1 MGIILLTNDDG
12 INSEGII
19 HLRDAVKDLGEIFIF
34 APRYEMSATS
44 HSLTLSKPLY
54 IEEIEEN
61 VFSVDGTPT
70 DCVLYA
76 VRGILKRRPD
86 IVISGINQGANLGE
100 DVTYSGT
107 VAAAFEG
114 MLLNIPS
121 IAYSLTSYRIGA
133 DFSDA
138 KKIARIFTKK
148 VMEWRFKGG
157 VAFNVNIPGPDIKVK
172 GVKFTKLGKRV
183 YRDSVIEKL
192 SEENKKYYIL
202 GGEPATNIPEEGTDF
217 SAIENHYISITPLHL
232 NLTDFET
239 LKKIKPAEED
249 LSKAFNYERF

>member
-1 MGIILLTNDDG
+1 MGIILITNDDG
-12 INSEGII
+12 INSEGIV
-19 HLRDAVKDLGEIFIF
+19 HLRNAVKDLGEIFVF
-34 APRYEMSATS
+34 VPAREMSATS
-44 HSLTLSKPLY
+44 HSLTLHKPLY
-54 IEEIEEN
+54 VEEVEKN

-76 VRGILKRRPD
+76 VRGILKEKPD
-86 IVISGINQGANLGE
+86 IVVSGINQGANLGE

-133 DFSDA
+133 DFTDA

-148 VMEWRFKGG
+148 VMEWHFKKGI
-157 VAFNVNIPGPDIKVK
+157 AFNVNIPGPNIQVK
-172 GVKFTKLGKRV
+172 GVKFTRLGKRI
-183 YRDSVIEKL
+183 YRDSVIEKI
-192 SEENKKYYIL
+192 SEDRKKYYIL

-232 NLTDFET
+232 NLTDFEV
-239 LKKIKPAEED
+239 LKEIKSAEQE
-249 LSKAFNYERF
+249 LTKELVS